1 MELCIDSTRY
11 REETYSNSV
20 ELVSGTTGAKLSE
33 NNTNIL
39 IVIYLEISIEN
50 ISKLYINDNCL
61 IVKNSFENRVEI
73 EIMQNFL

>member
-39 IVIYLEISIEN
+39 IVIYLDLLKTFQN
-50 ISKLYINDNCL
+50 YIL
-61 IVKNSFENRVEI
+61 MTIV
-73 EIMQNFL
+73 